1 MSLLATFRSSS
12 ASTGSSVS
20 LPSSYET
27 GGDRRNDEFR
37 LIKWHFLSNMDA
49 SSAAGRS
56 PRIILIT
63 SAREGEGKSYVAH
76 HLAANFALDQHL
88 ELTLIDANP
97 ENPALGSSSWM
108 GGGATGPGL
117 FDYLDSETVDRS
129 SIIKATGLN
138 NVKVILSGQARD
150 SAPEL
155 LGSERLGQLLASLVA
170 GHNSFVIIDAGPVL
184 TNGGAAVLARHA
196 GQIAY
201 VVASNSTRRVDATH
215 GLAVLDRVAGPIDD
229 KSLGLILN

>member
-12 ASTGSSVS
+12 AGGDSSVS
-20 LPSSYET
+20 LPSRYD
-27 GGDRRNDEFR
+27 GGGRNDEFR
-37 LIKWHFLSNMDA
+37 LIKWHFLSNMDV
-49 SSAAGRS
+49 SSATGRN

-63 SAREGEGKSYVAH
+63 SPREGEGKSYVAH

-108 GGGATGPGL
+108 GGGVSGPGL
-117 FDYLDSETVDRS
+117 FDYLDSDTIDRS

-155 LGSERLGQLLASLVA
+155 LGSDRLAQLLASLVA
-170 GHNSFVIIDAGPVL
+170 GHNAFVIIDAGPVL

-201 VVASNSTRRVDATH
+201 VVATNATRRVDASH
-215 GLAVLDRVAGPIDD
+215 GLAVLDRVAGPIDE